1 MDLVDIMLNEI
12 NQTEKDKC
20 CIILHVEP
28 KHIHTH
34 THKSYMQRTD
44 WWLPETGGEGEGLG
58 EMGEVG
64 QNVQTSS
71 YKVVISGDI
80 IYSYN

>member
-1 MDLVDIMLNEI
+1 MWNLN
-12 NQTEKDKC
+12 TY
-20 CIILHVEP
+20 
-28 KHIHTH
+28 TH

>member
-1 MDLVDIMLNEI
+1 MG
-12 NQTEKDKC
+12 
-20 CIILHVEP
+20 
-28 KHIHTH
+28 
-34 THKSYMQRTD
+34 TD
-44 WWLPETGGEGEGLG
+44 WWLPEAGQEGLG

-71 YKVVISGDI
+71 YKAVISGDV

>member
-1 MDLVDIMLNEI
+1 MKSIRQRKTNAVWSYMWAH
-12 NQTEKDKC
+12 T
-20 CIILHVEP
+20 
-28 KHIHTH
+28 HTH
-34 THKSYMQRTD
+34 THKSYMQRTE

-71 YKVVISGDI
+71 YKVVISGDV